1 MKYNT
6 LTVLIAFCG
15 LGIALAEPINLG
27 TAIVVGLGLKK
38 AALIGSALSNR
49 GRNNNFNRGGGYQ
62 SNRRGGGY
70 KGSYSNRRRYGRSVE
85 EPSALTLEPQDS
97 AEQQIE
103 KLLLKASIEDVFD
116 CDKKFVCEVSTK
128 PVEAM
133 DFTERAIYDLFG
145 PRGTNIDVQETSV
158 EFQLAHAVGHLAG
171 YEQCEIIY
179 ARCNLPYA
187 DILASMERRF
197 ERQGS
202 EETSVNGL

>member
-1 MKYNT
+1 MKYFT
-6 LTVLIAFCG
+6 KLTVLIVFCG
-15 LGIALAEPINLG
+15 IGVALTEPINLG

-38 AALIGSALSNR
+38 AALIGDALSNR
-49 GRNNNFNRGGGYQ
+49 RRKNNFG
-62 SNRRGGGY
+62 
-70 KGSYSNRRRYGRSVE
+70 NRRRFNGYKSKRRRNVRSVE
-85 EPSALTLEPQDS
+85 EPSFVTPDLPES
-97 AEQQIE
+97 AEEQIE

-128 PVEAM
+128 PLEAM

-145 PRGTNIDVQETSV
+145 HRGTNLDVKDTSV

-171 YEQCEIIY
+171 YEQCEMIY

-187 DILASMERRF
+187 DILSSMERRF

-202 EETSVNGL
+202 TEEESVNGL